1 VGVESAAGTV
11 ACRFALETPSE
22 PSTFTVPEVFAA
34 RLTKFFE
41 RHIASHDPED
51 PRSPEHPE
59 QSPPDLQGPRM
70 RYNCHLF
77 ALAMLGVHPVTPE
90 GVERLLVELA
100 RSYKPFEGNLPV
112 GVHGVLRH
120 ANVGFL
126 GDKLVTHSFIGMG
139 TDVPLALQ
147 VVNNN
152 SNVALMPYDV
162 VQRTFIPHPGVYEL
176 AA

>member
-1 VGVESAAGTV
+1 MSQEVPLTLHTIPSTWTHRRRPPTAEPYQRVVGVESAAGTV

-100 RSYKPFEGNLPV
+100 RSYKP
-112 GVHGVLRH
+112 
-120 ANVGFL
+120 
-126 GDKLVTHSFIGMG
+126 
-139 TDVPLALQ
+139 
-147 VVNNN
+147 
-152 SNVALMPYDV
+152 
-162 VQRTFIPHPGVYEL
+162 
-176 AA
+176 